1 MARMLTCKRML
12 QSALDKGR
20 PELVHR
26 IHHGRYVARALAVR
40 QTGAVHRTVC
50 ALYNQTSC
58 AHAAQ
63 QRLLIGTCNLTAAM
77 LYCQALVGAIAA
89 DCCRSTSRSSDDET
103 ARVIAHS
110 AR

>member
-1 MARMLTCKRML
+1 VRWPF
-12 QSALDKGR
+12 GR
-20 PELVHR
+20 RVR
-26 IHHGRYVARALAVR
+26 SIGR
-40 QTGAVHRTVC
+40 TDG
-50 ALYNQTSC
+50 ALYDQTSC

-89 DCCRSTSRSSDDET
+89 DCCRSTSRSSDGET